1 MSLILFRFVF
11 IYIVVCYFSI
21 QCFIEVSFISGMNFV
36 VVDYN
41 NPAVCQALTGFSD
54 FKLIFS
60 VFHNV
65 SILGLSLTIILVI
78 KQSFDYSDD

>member
-1 MSLILFRFVF
+1 
-11 IYIVVCYFSI
+11 
-21 QCFIEVSFISGMNFV
+21 MNFVV

-78 KQSFDYSDD
+78 K